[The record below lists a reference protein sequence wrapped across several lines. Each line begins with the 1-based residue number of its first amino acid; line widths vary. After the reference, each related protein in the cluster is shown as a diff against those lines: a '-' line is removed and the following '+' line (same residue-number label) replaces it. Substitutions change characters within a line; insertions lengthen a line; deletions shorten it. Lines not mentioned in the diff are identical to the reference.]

1 MHQVEGAIV
10 RYPKVVPL
18 RISNFV
24 AAVDDDVP
32 SASAPSPAGAGVMR
46 VEAAG
51 SLVAMLVPL
60 LALTTWLVGASVE
73 ASSPAGG
80 GWS

>member
-1 MHQVEGAIV
+1 
-10 RYPKVVPL
+10 
-18 RISNFV
+18 
-24 AAVDDDVP
+24 
-32 SASAPSPAGAGVMR
+32 MR

-60 LALTTWLVGASVE
+60 LVLTTWLVGASVE

-80 GWS
+80 GWSCDGSMIVYSYTVLALGN